1 MDKLSGDMNYELLM
15 KGIDGEV
22 WSLDLPLDAPAM
34 NYQTNNLAELKDRN
48 ASYSQRISLPRTTH
62 NEQAFQFSFVIGSG
76 SYVPYMRFPCQLFYE
91 GALISPVGAVLN
103 IVDVSDESIGIQIIG
118 ATADLFDTLNN
129 TDAKDP
135 GDGMFLLKWYT
146 DTMGQI
152 ERRLVGPEGVKVL
165 YFWLYATLQKNPNIP
180 PISME
185 AIQQV
190 RELDKFYPHLNWY
203 DLVTWIFAREG
214 YSLETDVDPVDRD
227 EMFLPCTYPVLAD
240 NPNAPKASGT
250 GWIQD
255 PPIGTTVGVV
265 WQGFP
270 GVTLSDPVAGR
281 LLMGTVAGT
290 FNWMTL
296 WDTTITFSF
305 SWSNIS
311 AIRNGSVAVQVTHYK
326 NDGTSAIVLIRSWSS
341 GSSGSASVNI
351 PMEAGEHILVSGSLA
366 TVNPSANQYDMRFPV
381 SITAPPVPETSP
393 GDKPQPGL
401 TYDLLASTGFKSLG
415 DIVKAFFQLF
425 GLTIDVNPATKVARA
440 YSVQEFYNRRSSS
453 GKNWSDK
460 LIKGKDTKLT
470 FQLSN
475 YAQSNEIKLEDNK
488 DNNVTDSYKFSIP
501 DVNLQPTKLLFQI
514 GFLAGLNQTLYDE
527 DTTDKVH
534 TIANYPIW
542 TVNRGRVEN
551 GEMTETTWEYNAL
564 SKPMVVHVNKSDYMW
579 PQVSVGYTLI
589 RVRLFTAYFKNLNY
603 YVPKYY
609 DKLINN
615 ILKRPKILQTQI
627 LLDSLDIQ
635 SLDLFDPIWLEEP
648 GFWFYVSKINN
659 FQAEKIT
666 KVDLIRM

>member
-1 MDKLSGDMNYELLM
+1 MNYELLI

-34 NYQTNNLAELKDRN
+34 NYQINNLAELKDRN

-62 NEQAFQFSFVIGSG
+62 NEQAFQFSFVVGSG
-76 SYVPYMRFPCQLFYE
+76 SDVPYMKFPCQLFYE
-91 GALISPVGAVLN
+91 GALISPAGAVLN
-103 IVDVSDESIGIQIIG
+103 IVDVSDTSIGIQILG

-135 GDGMFLLKWYT
+135 GTGMFLLKWST
-146 DTMGQI
+146 DTMGQS
-152 ERRLVGPEGVKVL
+152 ERNLSGPEESKVL
-165 YFWLYATLQKNPNIP
+165 YFWLYATLQKNPNVP

-185 AIQQV
+185 AIRQV

-203 DLVTWIFAREG
+203 DLVTWIFDRAG
-214 YSLETDVDPVDRD
+214 YSLETDVDPVDRS

-250 GWIQD
+250 GWIQE
-255 PPIGTTVGVV
+255 PLMGTIIGVI
-265 WQGFP
+265 WQGSP
-270 GVTLSDPVAGR
+270 GVTLSDPIAGR
-281 LLMGTVAGT
+281 LSMGSVAGT
-290 FNWMTL
+290 FSWMTL

-311 AIRNGSVAVQVTHYK
+311 AIQSGSVAVQVTHYK
-326 NDGTSAIVLIRSWSS
+326 NDGTSAIVLTKSWLS
-341 GSSGSASVNI
+341 GSSGSASVDI
-351 PMEAGEHILVSGSLA
+351 PMEAGEHILVSGTVAIVQLA
-366 TVNPSANQYDMRFPV
+366 GNQYDMRFPV
-381 SITAPPVPETSP
+381 SITAPVPETSP
-393 GDKPQPGL
+393 GDKPRPGL

-425 GLTIDVNPATKVARA
+425 GLTIDVNSATKVARA
-440 YSVQEFYNRRSSS
+440 YSAREFYNRRSSS

-470 FQLSN
+470 FQLSS

-514 GFLAGLNQTLYDE
+514 GFLAGLNQTLYDK
-527 DTTDKVH
+527 DSTNKTH
-534 TIANYPIW
+534 TLANYPIW
-542 TVNRGRVEN
+542 TINRGRKEN
-551 GEMTETTWEYNAL
+551 GEKTETTWEYNAL
-564 SKPMVVHVNKSDYMW
+564 SKPMVVHINKSDYMG
-579 PQVSVGYTLI
+579 PQVSVGYTLTQ
-589 RVRLFTAYFKNLNY
+589 VRLYTAYFKNLNY

-615 ILKRPKILQTQI
+615 ILKRPKILQAQI

-635 SLDLFDPIWLEEP
+635 SLDLFNPIWLEEH

-659 FQAEKIT
+659 FQAGKIT

>member
-1 MDKLSGDMNYELLM
+1 MNYELLM

-34 NYQTNNLAELKDRN
+34 NYQINNLAELKDRN
-48 ASYSQRISLPRTTH
+48 ASYSQRVSLPRTTH
-62 NEQAFQFSFVIGSG
+62 NEQAFQFSFVVGSG

-91 GALISPVGAVLN
+91 GALISPAGAVLN
-103 IVDVSDESIGIQIIG
+103 IVDVSDTSIGVQILG

-135 GDGMFLLKWYT
+135 GTGMFLLKWYT
-146 DTMGQI
+146 DTMGQT
-152 ERRLVGPEGVKVL
+152 ERYLSGSEKSKVR
-165 YFWLYATLQKNPNIP
+165 YFWLYATLQKNPNVP
-180 PISME
+180 SISME
-185 AIQQV
+185 AIRQV

-203 DLVTWIFAREG
+203 DLVTWIFDRAG
-214 YSLETDVDPVDRD
+214 YSLETDVDSVDRSG
-227 EMFLPCTYPVLAD
+227 MFLPCTYPVLAD

-255 PPIGTTVGVV
+255 PPIGTTVGVI
-265 WQGFP
+265 WQGYP

-281 LLMGTVAGT
+281 LMRGSESGT
-290 FNWMTL
+290 FSWMTL

-305 SWSNIS
+305 SWSNIT
-311 AIRNGSVAVQVTHYK
+311 ALQNKNSVVVRVTHYK
-326 NDGTSAIVLIRSWSS
+326 NDGTSAIVLTRSWSS
-341 GSSGSASVNI
+341 GFSGSVSVDI
-351 PMEAGEHILVSGSLA
+351 PMEAGEHILVFGALS
-366 TVNPSANQYDMRFPV
+366 TVNPSTNQYDLRFPI

-415 DIVKAFFQLF
+415 DIVKAFVQLF

-440 YSVQEFYNRRSSS
+440 YSIQEFYNRRSSS

-470 FQLSN
+470 FQLSS

-501 DVNLQPTKLLFQI
+501 DVNLQPSKLLFQI
-514 GFLAGLNQTLYDE
+514 GLLAGLNLTLYDE
-527 DTTDKVH
+527 DSTSKTH
-534 TIANYPIW
+534 TFANYPIW
-542 TVNRGRVEN
+542 TVNRGRMEN
-551 GEMTETTWEYNAL
+551 GQMTKTTWEYNAL
-564 SKPMVVHVNKSDYMW
+564 SKPMVVHINKSDYMW
-579 PQVSVGYTLI
+579 PQVSIGYDFT
-589 RVRLFTAYFKNLNY
+589 RVRLYTARFKNLNY

-609 DKLINN
+609 GKLIHN

-635 SLDLFDPIWLEEP
+635 SLDLFNPIWLEEH

-659 FQAEKIT
+659 FQAGKIT

>member
-1 MDKLSGDMNYELLM
+1 MNYELLM

-34 NYQTNNLAELKDRN
+34 NYQINNLAELKDRN

-62 NEQAFQFSFVIGSG
+62 NEQAFQFSFVVGSG
-76 SYVPYMRFPCQLFYE
+76 SYVPYMKFPCQLFYE
-91 GALISPVGAVLN
+91 GALISPAGAVLN
-103 IVDVSDESIGIQIIG
+103 IVDVSDTSIGVQIIG
-118 ATADLFDTLNN
+118 AIADLFDTLNN

-135 GDGMFLLKWYT
+135 GTGMFLLKWYT
-146 DTMGQI
+146 DTMGQS
-152 ERRLVGPEGVKVL
+152 ERYLSGPEETLVL
-165 YFWLYATLQKNPNIP
+165 YFWLYATLQKNPNMP
-180 PISME
+180 PISTE
-185 AIQQV
+185 AIQEV

-203 DLVTWIFAREG
+203 DLVTWIFDREG
-214 YSLETDVDPVDRD
+214 YSLETDVDPVDRA

-240 NPNAPKASGT
+240 NPNVPKASGT
-250 GWIQD
+250 GWIRD
-255 PPIGTTVGVV
+255 TPPGGLAGVT
-265 WQGFP
+265 WQGSP

-281 LLMGTVAGT
+281 LIIDTIPGE
-290 FNWMTL
+290 FSWMTI

-305 SWSNIS
+305 SWSNTS
-311 AIRNGSVAVQVTHYK
+311 AIQGGMVAVRVTHYK
-326 NDGTSAIVLIRSWSS
+326 NDGTSAIVLSRSWTS
-341 GSSGSASVNI
+341 GSSGSASVDI
-351 PMEAGEHILVSGSLA
+351 PMEAGEHILVSGTLVA
-366 TVNPSANQYDMRFPV
+366 GNFTTDQYDMRFPV
-381 SITAPPVPETSP
+381 SITAPIPPEISP
-393 GDKPQPGL
+393 GDRPYPGL

-415 DIVKAFFQLF
+415 DIVKAFLQLF

-470 FQLSN
+470 FQLSS

-514 GFLAGLNQTLYDE
+514 GFLAGLNQTLYDAGS
-527 DTTDKVH
+527 TQRLH
-534 TIANYPIW
+534 TLANYPIW
-542 TVNRGRVEN
+542 TINRGRMEN
-551 GEMTETTWEYNAL
+551 GEMTETTWEYNVL
-564 SKPMVVHVNKSDYMW
+564 SKPMVVHINKSDYLR
-579 PQVSVGYTLI
+579 PQVSVGYTLTPI
-589 RVRLFTAYFKNLNY
+589 RLYTAYFKNLNY

-609 DKLINN
+609 GKLIDN

-635 SLDLFDPIWLEEP
+635 SLDLFNPIWLEEH

-659 FQAEKIT
+659 FQAGKIT

>member
-1 MDKLSGDMNYELLM
+1 MNYELLM

-34 NYQTNNLAELKDRN
+34 NYQINNLAELKDRN

-62 NEQAFQFSFVIGSG
+62 NEQAFQFSFVVGSG
-76 SYVPYMRFPCQLFYE
+76 SYVPYMKFPCQLFYE
-91 GALISPVGAVLN
+91 GALISPAGAVLN
-103 IVDVSDESIGIQIIG
+103 IVDVSDESIGIQIVG
-118 ATADLFDTLNN
+118 ATVDLFDTLNN

-135 GDGMFLLKWYT
+135 GTGMFLLKWYT
-146 DTMGQI
+146 DTMGRT
-152 ERRLVGPEGVKVL
+152 ERYLAGPEESKVL

-180 PISME
+180 PVSME

-203 DLVTWIFAREG
+203 DLVTWIFDRAG
-214 YSLETDVDPVDRD
+214 YSLETDVDSVDRS

-240 NPNAPKASGT
+240 NPNVPKASGT
-250 GWIQD
+250 GWIKD
-255 PPIGTTVGVV
+255 TPPGGLAGVQ
-265 WQGFP
+265 WQGSP
-270 GVTLSDPVAGR
+270 GVTLSDPIAGR
-281 LLMGTVAGT
+281 LTINT
-290 FNWMTL
+290 IPEEFSWMTI

-305 SWSNIS
+305 SWSNTS
-311 AIRNGSVAVQVTHYK
+311 AISRGTVAVQVTHYK
-326 NDGTSAIVLIRSWSS
+326 NDGTNAIVLTRSWTS
-341 GSSGSASVNI
+341 GSSGSVSVDI
-351 PMEAGEHILVSGSLA
+351 PMEAGEHILVSGTLRA
-366 TVNPSANQYDMRFPV
+366 GNFTTDQYDMRFPV
-381 SITAPPVPETSP
+381 SITAPIPPETSP
-393 GDKPQPGL
+393 GDRPYPGL

-425 GLTIDVNPATKVARA
+425 GLTIDVNPATRVARA

-470 FQLSN
+470 FQLSS

-488 DNNVTDSYKFSIP
+488 DNNVTDSYKFSIQ

-514 GFLAGLNQTLYDE
+514 GFLAGLNQALYDE
-527 DTTDKVH
+527 YTQRLH
-534 TIANYPIW
+534 TLANYPIW
-542 TVNRGRVEN
+542 TINRGRMEN

-564 SKPMVVHVNKSDYMW
+564 SKPMVVHINKDDYME
-579 PQVSVGYTLI
+579 PKVSVGYILTQ
-589 RVRLFTAYFKNLNY
+589 VRLYTARFKSLNY

-609 DKLINN
+609 GKLIDN

-627 LLDSLDIQ
+627 LLDSFDIQ
-635 SLDLFDPIWLEEP
+635 SLDLFNPIWLEEH

-659 FQAEKIT
+659 FQAGKIT

>member
-1 MDKLSGDMNYELLM
+1 MNYELLM

-34 NYQTNNLAELKDRN
+34 NYQINNLAELKDRN

-62 NEQAFQFSFVIGSG
+62 NEQAFQFSFVVGSG
-76 SYVPYMRFPCQLFYE
+76 SGVPYMKFPCQLFYE
-91 GALISPVGAVLN
+91 GALISPAGAVLN
-103 IVDVSDESIGIQIIG
+103 IVDVSDTSIGVQILG
-118 ATADLFDTLNN
+118 ATVDLFDTLNN

-146 DTMGQI
+146 DTMGRS
-152 ERRLVGPEGVKVL
+152 ERYLSGPGEVKVL
-165 YFWLYATLQKNPNIP
+165 YFWLYATLQKNPNFP
-180 PISME
+180 PFVME
-185 AIQQV
+185 AIRQV

-203 DLVTWIFAREG
+203 DLVTWIFDRAG
-214 YSLETDVDPVDRD
+214 YSLETDVDPVDRA

-240 NPNAPKASGT
+240 NPKAPRASGI
-250 GWIQD
+250 GWIRD
-255 PPIGTTVGVV
+255 FTVGTPAGVI
-265 WQGFP
+265 WEGSP

-281 LLMGTVAGT
+281 LNIGPGSGT
-290 FNWMTL
+290 FSWMTL
-296 WDTTITFSF
+296 WDTTITFRF

-311 AIRNGSVAVQVTHYK
+311 AIQKSSVAVKVTHYK
-326 NDGTSAIVLIRSWSS
+326 NDGTSAVVLTRSWST
-341 GSSGSASVNI
+341 GSSGSASVDI
-351 PMEAGEHILVSGSLA
+351 QMEAGEHILVSGTLA
-366 TVNPSANQYDMRFPV
+366 VITNPVSSFDMRFPV

-415 DIVKAFFQLF
+415 DIVKAFVQLF
-425 GLTIDVNPATKVARA
+425 GLTVDVNPVTKVARA
-440 YSVQEFYNRRSSS
+440 YSIQEFYNRRSSS

-470 FQLSN
+470 FQLSS
-475 YAQSNEIKLEDNK
+475 YAQSNEMKLEDNK

-514 GFLAGLNQTLYDE
+514 GFLAGLNQKLYDAG
-527 DTTDKVH
+527 TTNKTH
-534 TIANYPIW
+534 TLANYPIW
-542 TVNRGRVEN
+542 TINRGRMEN
-551 GEMTETTWEYNAL
+551 GEVTETTWEYNVL
-564 SKPMVVHVNKSDYMW
+564 SKPMVVHINKSDYMR
-579 PQVSVGYTLI
+579 PEVRVGYTRTL
-589 RVRLFTAYFKNLNY
+589 VRLYTAYFKNLNY

-615 ILKRPKILQTQI
+615 ILKRPKILQVQI

-635 SLDLFDPIWLEEP
+635 SLDLFNPIWLEEH

-659 FQAEKIT
+659 FQAGKIP

>member
-1 MDKLSGDMNYELLM
+1 MNYELLM

-34 NYQTNNLAELKDRN
+34 NYQINSLAELKDRN

-62 NEQAFQFSFVIGSG
+62 NEQAFQFSFVVGSG
-76 SYVPYMRFPCQLFYE
+76 SNVPYMKFPCQLFYE

-103 IVDVSDESIGIQIIG
+103 IVDVSDTSIGVQIIG
-118 ATADLFDTLNN
+118 AVADLFDTLNN

-135 GDGMFLLKWYT
+135 GTGMFLLKWYT
-146 DTMGQI
+146 DTMGQA
-152 ERRLVGPEGVKVL
+152 ERYLSSPGESKVL
-165 YFWLYATLQKNPNIP
+165 YFWLYATLQKNPIDP
-180 PISME
+180 PIPTE
-185 AIQQV
+185 AIQEV

-203 DLVTWIFAREG
+203 DLVTWIFDRAG
-214 YSLETDVDPVDRD
+214 YSLETDVDSVDRS

-240 NPNAPKASGT
+240 NPNVPKASGT
-250 GWIQD
+250 GWIRD
-255 PPIGTTVGVV
+255 TPPGGLSGVT
-265 WQGFP
+265 WQGSP

-281 LLMGTVAGT
+281 LTIDSIPGG
-290 FNWMTL
+290 FSWMTL

-305 SWSNIS
+305 SWSNTS
-311 AIRNGSVAVQVTHYK
+311 AISRGTVSVRVTHYK
-326 NDGTSAIVLIRSWSS
+326 NDGTNAIVLTRSWTS
-341 GSSGSASVNI
+341 GSSGSASVDI
-351 PMEAGEHILVSGSLA
+351 PMEAGEHIQVDGSFVA
-366 TVNPSANQYDMRFPV
+366 GHSTTGQYDMRFPV
-381 SITAPPVPETSP
+381 SITAPIPPETSP
-393 GDKPQPGL
+393 GDRPYPGL

-415 DIVKAFFQLF
+415 DIVKAFLQLF
-425 GLTIDVNPATKVARA
+425 GLTIDVNPATEVARA

-470 FQLSN
+470 FQLSS

-514 GFLAGLNQTLYDE
+514 GFLAGLNQTLYDAGS
-527 DTTDKVH
+527 TQRLH
-534 TIANYPIW
+534 TLANYPIW
-542 TVNRGRVEN
+542 TINRSGMEN
-551 GEMTETTWEYNAL
+551 GKMTETTWEYNAL
-564 SKPMVVHVNKSDYMW
+564 SKPMVVHINKLDYMR
-579 PQVSVGYTLI
+579 PQVSVGYTLTPI
-589 RVRLFTAYFKNLNY
+589 RLYTACFKSLNY

-609 DKLINN
+609 GKLIDN

-635 SLDLFDPIWLEEP
+635 SLDLFNPIWLEEH

-659 FQAEKIT
+659 FQAGKIT

>member
-1 MDKLSGDMNYELLM
+1 MNYELLM

-34 NYQTNNLAELKDRN
+34 NYQINNLAELKDRN

-62 NEQAFQFSFVIGSG
+62 NDQAFQFSSVVGSG
-76 SYVPYMRFPCQLFYE
+76 SDVPYMRFPCQLFYE
-91 GALISPVGAVLN
+91 GALISPVGAILS
-103 IVDVSDESIGIQIIG
+103 IVDVSDTAIGIQILG

-146 DTMGQI
+146 GTMGLTEQY
-152 ERRLVGPEGVKVL
+152 LSGPEGSKVL
-165 YFWLYATLQKNPNIP
+165 YFWLYATLQKNPNVP
-180 PISME
+180 PVSME
-185 AIQQV
+185 AIRQV

-203 DLVTWIFAREG
+203 DLVTWIFDRAG
-214 YSLETDVDPVDRD
+214 YSLETDVDSVDRG

-240 NPNAPKASGT
+240 KPNAPRATGT
-250 GWIQD
+250 GWIKD
-255 PPIGTTVGVV
+255 PPIGTTVGVI
-265 WQGFP
+265 WQGSP
-270 GVTLSDPVAGR
+270 GLTLRDPVAGR
-281 LLMGTVAGT
+281 LIMGTVSGT
-290 FNWMTL
+290 FSWMTL
-296 WDTTITFSF
+296 WDTTITFNF
-305 SWSNIS
+305 AWTNGS
-311 AIRNGSVAVQVTHYK
+311 AIRNGSVTVEVTHYK
-326 NDGTSAIVLIRSWSS
+326 NDGTNAIVLTRSWSS
-341 GSSGSASVNI
+341 GSSGSASVDI

-366 TVNPSANQYDMRFPV
+366 TVNPSANQYNMRFPV

-440 YSVQEFYNRRSSS
+440 YSVREFYNRRSSS

-470 FQLSN
+470 FQLSS
-475 YAQSNEIKLEDNK
+475 YAQTNEIKLEDNK
-488 DNNVTDSYKFSIP
+488 DNNVTDSYKFRIP
-501 DVNLQPTKLLFQI
+501 DVNLQRTKLLFQI
-514 GFLAGLNQTLYDE
+514 GFLAGLNQDLYDW
-527 DTTDKVH
+527 DTTNKIH
-534 TIANYPIW
+534 TLANYPIW
-542 TVNRGRVEN
+542 TINRGRMEN

-564 SKPMVVHVNKSDYMW
+564 SKPMVVHINKSDYMR
-579 PQVSVGYTLI
+579 PQVRVGYAIT
-589 RVRLFTAYFKNLNY
+589 RVQLYTAYFKKLDY

-609 DKLINN
+609 GKLINN

-635 SLDLFDPIWLEEP
+635 SLDLFNPIWLEEH

-659 FQAEKIT
+659 FQAGKIT

>member
-1 MDKLSGDMNYELLM
+1 MNYELLM

-34 NYQTNNLAELKDRN
+34 NYQINNLAELKDRN

-62 NEQAFQFSFVIGSG
+62 NEQAFQFSFVVGSG
-76 SYVPYMRFPCQLFYE
+76 SCVPYMKFPCQLFYE
-91 GALISPVGAVLN
+91 GALISPAGAVLN
-103 IVDVSDESIGIQIIG
+103 IVDVSDTSIGVQILG
-118 ATADLFDTLNN
+118 ATVDLFDTLNN

-146 DTMGQI
+146 DTMGRA
-152 ERRLVGPEGVKVL
+152 ERYLSGPEKVKVL
-165 YFWLYATLQKNPNIP
+165 YFWLYATLQKNPNFP
-180 PISME
+180 PFAME
-185 AIQQV
+185 AIRQV

-203 DLVTWIFAREG
+203 DLVTWIFDRAG
-214 YSLETDVDPVDRD
+214 YSLETDVDPVDRA

-240 NPNAPKASGT
+240 NPKAPRASGI
-250 GWIQD
+250 GWIRD
-255 PPIGTTVGVV
+255 FTVGTPAGVI
-265 WQGFP
+265 WKGSP

-281 LLMGTVAGT
+281 LTIGPKSGT
-290 FNWMTL
+290 FSWMTL
-296 WDTTITFSF
+296 WDTTITFRF

-311 AIRNGSVAVQVTHYK
+311 AIQNSRVAVEVTHYK
-326 NDGTSAIVLIRSWSS
+326 NDGTSAVVLTRSWST
-341 GSSGSASVNI
+341 GSSGSASVDI
-351 PMEAGEHILVSGSLA
+351 QMEAGEHILVSGTLA
-366 TVNPSANQYDMRFPV
+366 VITNPVSSFDMRFPV

-415 DIVKAFFQLF
+415 DIVKAFVQLF
-425 GLTIDVNPATKVARA
+425 GLTVDVNPVTKVARA
-440 YSVQEFYNRRSSS
+440 YSIQEFYNRRSSS

-470 FQLSN
+470 FQLSS

-514 GFLAGLNQTLYDE
+514 GFLAGLNQKLYDAG
-527 DTTDKVH
+527 TTNKTH
-534 TIANYPIW
+534 TLANYPIW
-542 TVNRGRVEN
+542 TINRGRMEN
-551 GEMTETTWEYNAL
+551 GEVTETTWEYNVL
-564 SKPMVVHVNKSDYMW
+564 SKPMVVHIDKSDYMR
-579 PQVSVGYTLI
+579 PVVSVGYT
-589 RVRLFTAYFKNLNY
+589 RTQVRLYTAYFKNLNY

-615 ILKRPKILQTQI
+615 ILKRPKILQVQI

-635 SLDLFDPIWLEEP
+635 SLDLFNPIWLEEH

-659 FQAEKIT
+659 FQAGKIPE
-666 KVDLIRM
+666 VDLIRM

>member
-1 MDKLSGDMNYELLM
+1 MNYELLM

-34 NYQTNNLAELKDRN
+34 NYQINNLAELKDRN

-62 NEQAFQFSFVIGSG
+62 NEQAFQFSFVVGSG
-76 SYVPYMRFPCQLFYE
+76 SYVPYMKFPCQLFYE
-91 GALISPVGAVLN
+91 GALISPAGAVLN
-103 IVDVSDESIGIQIIG
+103 IVDVSDTSIGVQILG
-118 ATADLFDTLNN
+118 ATTDLFDTLNN

-135 GDGMFLLKWYT
+135 GTGMFLLKWYT
-146 DTMGQI
+146 DTMGQT
-152 ERRLVGPEGVKVL
+152 ERYLSGPEEAKVL
-165 YFWLYATLQKNPNIP
+165 YFWLYATLQKNPNNP
-180 PISME
+180 PVFME
-185 AIQQV
+185 AIGQV

-203 DLVTWIFAREG
+203 DLITWIFDRAG
-214 YSLETDVDPVDRD
+214 YSLETDVDPVDRA

-250 GWIQD
+250 GWVKD
-255 PPIGTTVGVV
+255 TPPGGLAGVK
-265 WQGFP
+265 WQGSP

-281 LLMGTVAGT
+281 LIIDTIPGE
-290 FNWMTL
+290 FSWMTI

-305 SWSNIS
+305 SWSNAS
-311 AIRNGSVAVQVTHYK
+311 AISRGTVSVRVTHYK
-326 NDGTSAIVLIRSWSS
+326 NDGTDAIVLSRSWTS
-341 GSSGSASVNI
+341 GSFGSVSVDI
-351 PMEAGEHILVSGSLA
+351 PMEAGEHILVSGTLLA
-366 TVNPSANQYDMRFPV
+366 GNFTTDQYDMRFPV
-381 SITAPPVPETSP
+381 SITAPIPPETSP
-393 GDKPQPGL
+393 GDRPYPGL

-415 DIVKAFFQLF
+415 DMVKAFLQLF

-440 YSVQEFYNRRSSS
+440 YSVQELYNRRSSS

-470 FQLSN
+470 FQLSS

-488 DNNVTDSYKFSIP
+488 DNYVTDSYKFSIQ

-514 GFLAGLNQTLYDE
+514 GFLAGLNQALYDE
-527 DTTDKVH
+527 YTQRLH
-534 TIANYPIW
+534 TLANYPIW
-542 TVNRGRVEN
+542 TINRGRMEN

-564 SKPMVVHVNKSDYMW
+564 NKPMVVHINKSDYME
-579 PQVSVGYTLI
+579 PKVSVGYALTQ
-589 RVRLFTAYFKNLNY
+589 VRLYTARFKSLNY

-609 DKLINN
+609 GKLIDN

-635 SLDLFDPIWLEEP
+635 SLDLFNPIWLEEH

-659 FQAEKIT
+659 FQAGKIT

>member
-1 MDKLSGDMNYELLM
+1 MNYELLM
-15 KGIDGEV
+15 KGIDGKV

-34 NYQTNNLAELKDRN
+34 NYQINNLAELKDRN

-62 NEQAFQFSFVIGSG
+62 NEQAFQFSSVVGSG
-76 SYVPYMRFPCQLFYE
+76 SSVPYMKFPCQLFCE
-91 GALISPVGAVLN
+91 GALISPAGAVLN
-103 IVDVSDESIGIQIIG
+103 IVDVSDTSIGVQILG
-118 ATADLFDTLNN
+118 ATVDLFDTLNN

-146 DTMGQI
+146 DTMGQT
-152 ERRLVGPEGVKVL
+152 ERYLSGPEKAKVL
-165 YFWLYATLQKNPNIP
+165 YFWLYATLQKNPNFP
-180 PISME
+180 PFAME
-185 AIQQV
+185 AIRQV
-190 RELDKFYPHLNWY
+190 SELDKFYPHLNWY
-203 DLVTWIFAREG
+203 DLVTWIFDRAG
-214 YSLETDVDPVDRD
+214 YSLETDVAPVDRA

-240 NPNAPKASGT
+240 NPKAPKASGM
-250 GWIQD
+250 GWIQN
-255 PPIGTTVGVV
+255 PSIGTTGVT
-265 WQGFP
+265 WKGSP

-281 LLMGTVAGT
+281 LTIDPVPGT

-296 WDTTITFSF
+296 WDTTITFRL

-311 AIRNGSVAVQVTHYK
+311 ALQKSNVAVKVTHYK
-326 NDGTSAIVLIRSWSS
+326 NDGTSAVVLTRSWSS
-341 GSSGSASVNI
+341 GSSGSASVDI
-351 PMEAGEHILVSGSLA
+351 QMEAGEHILVSGTLVIITTPVSSFDL
-366 TVNPSANQYDMRFPV
+366 RFPV

-415 DIVKAFFQLF
+415 DIVKAFVQLF
-425 GLTIDVNPATKVARA
+425 GLTVDVNPVTKVARA
-440 YSVQEFYNRRSSS
+440 YSIQEFYNRQSSS

-470 FQLSN
+470 FQLSS

-488 DNNVTDSYKFSIP
+488 DNNVTDSYKFSVP

-514 GFLAGLNQTLYDE
+514 GFLAGLNQRLYDA
-527 DTTDKVH
+527 DITNKTH
-534 TIANYPIW
+534 TLANYPIW

-551 GEMTETTWEYNAL
+551 GEVIEPTWEYNVL
-564 SKPMVVHVNKSDYMW
+564 SKPMVVHIDKSDYMR
-579 PQVSVGYTLI
+579 PKVKVGRTLTQ
-589 RVRLFTAYFKNLNY
+589 VRLYTAYFRKLNY

-609 DKLINN
+609 GKLINN
-615 ILKRPKILQTQI
+615 ILKRPKILQVQI
-627 LLDSLDIQ
+627 LLDLLDIQ
-635 SLDLFDPIWLEEP
+635 SLDLFNPIWLEEH

-659 FQAEKIT
+659 FQAGKIP

>member
-1 MDKLSGDMNYELLM
+1 MR
-15 KGIDGEV
+15 GIDGEV

-34 NYQTNNLAELKDRN
+34 NYQINNLAELKDRN

-62 NEQAFQFSFVIGSG
+62 NEQAFQFSFVVGSG
-76 SYVPYMRFPCQLFYE
+76 SYVPYMKFSCQLFYE
-91 GALISPVGAVLN
+91 GALISPAGAVLN
-103 IVDVSDESIGIQIIG
+103 IVDVSDTSIGVQILG

-135 GDGMFLLKWYT
+135 GTGMFLLKWYL
-146 DTMGQI
+146 DTMGQA
-152 ERRLVGPEGVKVL
+152 ERYLSGPEESKVL
-165 YFWLYATLQKNPNIP
+165 YFWLYATLQKNPNVP

-185 AIQQV
+185 AIGQV
-190 RELDKFYPHLNWY
+190 WELDKFYPHLNWY
-203 DLVTWIFAREG
+203 DLVTWIFDQAG
-214 YSLETDVDPVDRD
+214 YSLETDVDSVDRS

-240 NPNAPKASGT
+240 NSNAPKASGT

-255 PPIGTTVGVV
+255 PPIGTIVGVI
-265 WQGFP
+265 WQGYP

-311 AIRNGSVAVQVTHYK
+311 AIRNGSVTVQVTHYK
-326 NDGTSAIVLIRSWSS
+326 NDGTSAIVLTRSWSS
-341 GSSGSASVNI
+341 GSSGSASVDI
-351 PMEAGEHILVSGSLA
+351 PMEAGEHILVSGFLV
-366 TVNPSANQYDMRFPV
+366 TVNPSVNQYDMRFPV
-381 SITAPPVPETSP
+381 SITAPVPETSP

-440 YSVQEFYNRRSSS
+440 YSVREFYNRRSSS

-501 DVNLQPTKLLFQI
+501 DGNLQPTKLLFQI
-514 GFLAGLNQTLYDE
+514 GFLAGLNQTLYDR
-527 DTTDKVH
+527 DTTNKIH
-534 TIANYPIW
+534 TLANYPIW
-542 TVNRGRVEN
+542 TINRGRMEN
-551 GEMTETTWEYNAL
+551 GEMSETTWEYNAL
-564 SKPMVVHVNKSDYMW
+564 SKPMVVHINKSDYMW
-579 PQVSVGYTLI
+579 PQVGVGYTLT
-589 RVRLFTAYFKNLNY
+589 RVQLYTAYFKNLNY

-615 ILKRPKILQTQI
+615 ILKRPKVLQTQI

-635 SLDLFDPIWLEEP
+635 SLDLFNPIWLEEH

-659 FQAEKIT
+659 FQAGKIT

>member
-1 MDKLSGDMNYELLM
+1 MSYELLM
-15 KGIDGEV
+15 KDSDGEV

-34 NYQTNNLAELKDRN
+34 NYQINNLAELKDRN

-62 NEQAFQFSFVIGSG
+62 NEQAFQFSSVIGSG
-76 SYVPYMRFPCQLFYE
+76 SYVPYRRFPCQLFYE
-91 GALISPVGAVLN
+91 GALISPAGAVLN
-103 IVDVSDESIGIQIIG
+103 IVDASDESIGIQIIG

-135 GDGMFLLKWYT
+135 GDGMFLLKWYV
-146 DTMGQI
+146 DTMGQT
-152 ERRLVGPEGVKVL
+152 ERYLLGAEETPIP
-165 YFWLYATLQKNPNIP
+165 YFWLYATLQKNPNNP
-180 PISME
+180 PIPME
-185 AIQQV
+185 AIGQV

-203 DLVTWIFAREG
+203 DLVTWIFDREG

-240 NPNAPKASGT
+240 DPMVPEASGT
-250 GWIQD
+250 GWVKD
-255 PPIGTTVGVV
+255 TPPGGLAGVT
-265 WQGFP
+265 WQGSP
-270 GVTLSDPVAGR
+270 GVTLNDPVAGR
-281 LLMGTVAGT
+281 LIIDTIPGG
-290 FNWMTL
+290 FSWMTL

-305 SWSNIS
+305 SWSNAS
-311 AIRNGSVAVQVTHYK
+311 AISRGTVSVRVTHYK
-326 NDGTSAIVLIRSWSS
+326 NDGTDAIVLSRSWTS
-341 GSSGSASVNI
+341 GSSGSVSVDI
-351 PMEAGEHILVSGSLA
+351 PMEAGEHILVYGSLLA
-366 TVNPSANQYDMRFPV
+366 GNFTTDQYDMRFPV
-381 SITAPPVPETSP
+381 SITAPIPRETSP
-393 GDKPQPGL
+393 GDRPYPGL

-425 GLTIDVNPATKVARA
+425 GLAVDVNPATGVARA
-440 YSVQEFYNRRSSS
+440 YSVQELYNRRSSS

-470 FQLSN
+470 FQLSS

-488 DNNVTDSYKFSIP
+488 DNSVTDSYKFSIQ

-514 GFLAGLNQTLYDE
+514 GFLAGLNQALYDE
-527 DTTDKVH
+527 YTQRLH
-534 TIANYPIW
+534 TLANYPIW
-542 TVNRGRVEN
+542 TINRGRMEN

-564 SKPMVVHVNKSDYMW
+564 NKPMVVHINKSDYME
-579 PQVSVGYTLI
+579 PKVSVGYALTQ
-589 RVRLFTAYFKNLNY
+589 VRLYTARFKSLNY

-609 DKLINN
+609 GKLIDN

-635 SLDLFDPIWLEEP
+635 SLDLFNPIWLEEH
-648 GFWFYVSKINN
+648 GFWFYISKINN
-659 FQAEKIT
+659 FQAGKIT

>member
-1 MDKLSGDMNYELLM
+1 MNYELLM

-34 NYQTNNLAELKDRN
+34 NYQINNLAELKDRN

-76 SYVPYMRFPCQLFYE
+76 SYVPYRKFPCQLFYG
-91 GALISPVGAVLN
+91 GALISPVGSVLN
-103 IVDVSDESIGIQIIG
+103 IVDVSDTAIGIQILG

-135 GDGMFLLKWYT
+135 GTGMFLLKWYT
-146 DTMGQI
+146 DTMGQA
-152 ERRLVGPEGVKVL
+152 ERYLSGPEGTKVL

-180 PISME
+180 PGLSGE
-185 AIQQV
+185 AIRQV

-203 DLVTWIFAREG
+203 DLVTWIFDRAG
-214 YSLETDVDPVDRD
+214 YSLETDVDPVDRS

-255 PPIGTTVGVV
+255 PPIGTIVGVI
-265 WQGFP
+265 WQGYP

-281 LLMGTVAGT
+281 LLMGTVSGT
-290 FNWMTL
+290 FSWITL

-326 NDGTSAIVLIRSWSS
+326 NDGTSAVVLTRSWSS
-341 GSSGSASVNI
+341 GSSGSASVDI
-351 PMEAGEHILVSGSLA
+351 PMEAGEHIEVSGSLA
-366 TVNPSANQYDMRFPV
+366 TVNNSVNQYDMRFPV

-470 FQLSN
+470 FQLSS

-488 DNNVTDSYKFSIP
+488 DNNVTDSYKFSVP

-514 GFLAGLNQTLYDE
+514 GFLAGLNQTLYDW
-527 DTTDKVH
+527 DTTNKFH
-534 TIANYPIW
+534 KLANYPIW
-542 TVNRGRVEN
+542 TINRGRTEN

-564 SKPMVVHVNKSDYMW
+564 SKPMVVHMNKSDYMC
-579 PQVSVGYTLI
+579 PPVSVGYTLT
-589 RVRLFTAYFKNLNY
+589 RVRLYTAYFKNLNY

-609 DKLINN
+609 GKLIDN

-635 SLDLFDPIWLEEP
+635 SLDLFNPIWLEEH

-659 FQAEKIT
+659 FQAGKIT

>member
-1 MDKLSGDMNYELLM
+1 MNYELLM

-34 NYQTNNLAELKDRN
+34 NYQINNLTELKDRN

-62 NEQAFQFSFVIGSG
+62 NEQAFQFSFVVGSG
-76 SYVPYMRFPCQLFYE
+76 SYVPYMKFPCQLFYE
-91 GALISPVGAVLN
+91 GALISPAGAVLN
-103 IVDVSDESIGIQIIG
+103 IVDVSDTSIGIQILG
-118 ATADLFDTLNN
+118 APADLFDTLNN

-135 GDGMFLLKWYT
+135 GTGMFLLKWYT
-146 DTMGQI
+146 DTMGRT
-152 ERRLVGPEGVKVL
+152 ERFLSGLEESKVL

-180 PISME
+180 PVSME
-185 AIQQV
+185 AIRQV

-203 DLVTWIFAREG
+203 DLVTWIFDREG
-214 YSLETDVDPVDRD
+214 YSLETDVDPVDRA

-240 NPNAPKASGT
+240 NPNVPKASGT
-250 GWIQD
+250 GWIKD
-255 PPIGTTVGVV
+255 TPPGGLAGVI
-265 WQGFP
+265 WQGSP
-270 GVTLSDPVAGR
+270 GITLSDPVAGR
-281 LLMGTVAGT
+281 LIINTIPGE
-290 FNWMTL
+290 FSWMTL

-305 SWSNIS
+305 SWSNTS
-311 AIRNGSVAVQVTHYK
+311 AIQKGSVSVRVTHYK
-326 NDGTSAIVLIRSWSS
+326 NDGTSAIVLTRSWSS
-341 GSSGSASVNI
+341 GSSGSASVDI
-351 PMEAGEHILVSGSLA
+351 LMEAGEHILVGGTLLA
-366 TVNPSANQYDMRFPV
+366 GNSTTDQYDMRFPV
-381 SITAPPVPETSP
+381 SITAPIPPEISP
-393 GDKPQPGL
+393 GDQPYPGL

-440 YSVQEFYNRRSSS
+440 YSIQEFYNRRSSS

-527 DTTDKVH
+527 YTQRLH
-534 TIANYPIW
+534 TLANYPIW
-542 TVNRGRVEN
+542 TINRGRMEN

-564 SKPMVVHVNKSDYMW
+564 SKPMVVHINKSDYME
-579 PQVSVGYTLI
+579 PQVSVGYTLT
-589 RVRLFTAYFKNLNY
+589 RVRLYTAYFKNLNY

-609 DKLINN
+609 GKLINN

-635 SLDLFDPIWLEEP
+635 SLDLFNPIWLEEH

-659 FQAEKIT
+659 FQAGKIT

>member
-1 MDKLSGDMNYELLM
+1 MNYELLM
-15 KGIDGEV
+15 KGIDGKV

-34 NYQTNNLAELKDRN
+34 NYQINNLAELKDRN

-62 NEQAFQFSFVIGSG
+62 NEQAFQFSFVVGSG
-76 SYVPYMRFPCQLFYE
+76 SGVPYMKFPCQLFYE
-91 GALISPVGAVLN
+91 GALISPAGAVLN
-103 IVDVSDESIGIQIIG
+103 IVDVSDTSIGVQILG
-118 ATADLFDTLNN
+118 ATVDLFDTLNN

-146 DTMGQI
+146 DTMGQT
-152 ERRLVGPEGVKVL
+152 ERYLSGPEGVKVL
-165 YFWLYATLQKNPNIP
+165 YFWLYATLQKNPNFP
-180 PISME
+180 PFAME
-185 AIQQV
+185 AIRQV
-190 RELDKFYPHLNWY
+190 SELDKFYPHLNWY
-203 DLVTWIFAREG
+203 DLVTWIFDRAG
-214 YSLETDVDPVDRD
+214 YSLETDVDPVDRA

-240 NPNAPKASGT
+240 NPKAPKASGI
-250 GWIQD
+250 GWIRN
-255 PPIGTTVGVV
+255 PSVGTTGVT
-265 WQGFP
+265 WKGSP

-281 LLMGTVAGT
+281 LTIDPGSGT
-290 FNWMTL
+290 FDWMTL
-296 WDTTITFSF
+296 WDTTITFRF

-311 AIRNGSVAVQVTHYK
+311 AIQKVSVAVKVTHYK
-326 NDGTSAIVLIRSWSS
+326 NDGTSAVVLTRTWSS
-341 GSSGSASVNI
+341 GSSGSASVDI
-351 PMEAGEHILVSGSLA
+351 QMEEGEHILVSGTLA
-366 TVNPSANQYDMRFPV
+366 MVVNAVNSFDMRFPV

-415 DIVKAFFQLF
+415 DIVKAFVQLF
-425 GLTIDVNPATKVARA
+425 GLTVDVNPVTKVARA
-440 YSVQEFYNRRSSS
+440 YSMQEFYNRRSSS

-470 FQLSN
+470 FQLSS
-475 YAQSNEIKLEDNK
+475 YAQSNEMKLEDNK

-514 GFLAGLNQTLYDE
+514 GFLAGLNQRLYDASI
-527 DTTDKVH
+527 TNATH
-534 TIANYPIW
+534 TLANYPIW
-542 TVNRGRVEN
+542 TVNRGRMEN
-551 GEMTETTWEYNAL
+551 GEMTETTWEYNVL
-564 SKPMVVHVNKSDYMW
+564 SKPMVVHIDKSDFMR
-579 PQVSVGYTLI
+579 PKVKVGRTLTQI
-589 RVRLFTAYFKNLNY
+589 RLYTAYFKNLKY

-615 ILKRPKILQTQI
+615 ILKSPKILQVQI

-635 SLDLFDPIWLEEP
+635 SLDLFNPIWLEEH

-659 FQAEKIT
+659 FQAGKIP

>member
-1 MDKLSGDMNYELLM
+1 MNYELLM

-34 NYQTNNLAELKDRN
+34 NYQINNLAELKDRN

-62 NEQAFQFSFVIGSG
+62 NEQAFQFSSVIGSG
-76 SYVPYMRFPCQLFYE
+76 SYVPYRRFPCQLFYE
-91 GALISPVGAVLN
+91 GALISPAGAVLN
-103 IVDVSDESIGIQIIG
+103 IVDVSDTSIGIQILG

-146 DTMGQI
+146 DTMGQT
-152 ERRLVGPEGVKVL
+152 ERYLSGPEESKVL

-180 PISME
+180 PVSME
-185 AIQQV
+185 AISQV

-203 DLVTWIFAREG
+203 DLVTWIFDRAG
-214 YSLETDVDPVDRD
+214 YSLETDVDPVDRA

-240 NPNAPKASGT
+240 NPRTPKASGT
-250 GWIQD
+250 GWIKD
-255 PPIGTTVGVV
+255 TPPGGLDGVT
-265 WQGFP
+265 WQGSP

-281 LLMGTVAGT
+281 LTIDTIPGE
-290 FNWMTL
+290 FSWMTI

-305 SWSNIS
+305 SWSNTS
-311 AIRNGSVAVQVTHYK
+311 AISRGTVTVRVTHYK
-326 NDGTSAIVLIRSWSS
+326 NDGTSAIVLTRSWTS
-341 GSSGSASVNI
+341 GSSGSASVDI
-351 PMEAGEHILVSGSLA
+351 PMEAGEHILVDGSLFA
-366 TVNPSANQYDMRFPV
+366 GNFSTDQYDMRFPV
-381 SITAPPVPETSP
+381 SITAPIPPETSP
-393 GDKPQPGL
+393 GDKPYPGL

-415 DIVKAFFQLF
+415 DIVKVFFQLF
-425 GLTIDVNPATKVARA
+425 GLTIDVNPATKVTRA

-470 FQLSN
+470 FQLSS

-488 DNNVTDSYKFSIP
+488 DNNVTDSYKFSIQ

-514 GFLAGLNQTLYDE
+514 GFLAGLNQALYDE
-527 DTTDKVH
+527 YTQRLH
-534 TIANYPIW
+534 TLANYPIW
-542 TVNRGRVEN
+542 TINRGRMEN

-564 SKPMVVHVNKSDYMW
+564 SKPMVVHINKSDYME
-579 PQVSVGYTLI
+579 PKVSVGYTLTQ
-589 RVRLFTAYFKNLNY
+589 VRLYTAYFKNLNY

-635 SLDLFDPIWLEEP
+635 SLDLFNPIWLEEH

-659 FQAEKIT
+659 FQAGKIT

>member
-1 MDKLSGDMNYELLM
+1 MNYELLM

-34 NYQTNNLAELKDRN
+34 NYQINNLAELKDRN

-76 SYVPYMRFPCQLFYE
+76 SYVPYMKFPCQLFYE

-103 IVDVSDESIGIQIIG
+103 IVDVSDTSIGVQILG
-118 ATADLFDTLNN
+118 ATVDLFDTLNN

-135 GDGMFLLKWYT
+135 GTGMFLLKWYT
-146 DTMGQI
+146 DTMGQA
-152 ERRLVGPEGVKVL
+152 ERYLSGPEESKVL
-165 YFWLYATLQKNPNIP
+165 YFWLYATLQKNPNVP
-180 PISME
+180 PISTE
-185 AIQQV
+185 AIQEV
-190 RELDKFYPHLNWY
+190 RELDKFYPHLNWH
-203 DLVTWIFAREG
+203 DLVTWIFDREG
-214 YSLETDVDPVDRD
+214 YSLETDVDPVDRA

-240 NPNAPKASGT
+240 NPNVPEASGT

-255 PPIGTTVGVV
+255 TPPGGLADVT
-265 WQGFP
+265 WQGSP

-281 LLMGTVAGT
+281 LTIDTISGE
-290 FNWMTL
+290 FSWMTL

-305 SWSNIS
+305 SWSNTS
-311 AIRNGSVAVQVTHYK
+311 AIQRGTVSVRVTHYK
-326 NDGTSAIVLIRSWSS
+326 NDGTSAIVLTRSWTS
-341 GSSGSASVNI
+341 GSSGSASVDI
-351 PMEAGEHILVSGSLA
+351 PMEAGEHILVSGFLLA
-366 TVNPSANQYDMRFPV
+366 GNFSTDQYDMRFPV
-381 SITAPPVPETSP
+381 SITAPIPSETSP
-393 GDKPQPGL
+393 GDRPYPGL

-415 DIVKAFFQLF
+415 DIVKAFLQLF
-425 GLTIDVNPATKVARA
+425 GLTIDVNSVTKVAKA

-470 FQLSN
+470 FQLSS

-514 GFLAGLNQTLYDE
+514 GFLAGLNQTLYDAGS
-527 DTTDKVH
+527 TQRLH
-534 TIANYPIW
+534 TLANYPIW
-542 TVNRGRVEN
+542 TINRGRMEN

-564 SKPMVVHVNKSDYMW
+564 SKPMVVHINKSDYLR
-579 PQVSVGYTLI
+579 PQVSVGYTLTPI
-589 RVRLFTAYFKNLNY
+589 RLYTAYFKNLNY

-635 SLDLFDPIWLEEP
+635 SLDLFNPIWLEEH

-659 FQAEKIT
+659 FQAGKIT

>member
-1 MDKLSGDMNYELLM
+1 MNYELLM

-34 NYQTNNLAELKDRN
+34 NYQINNLAELKDRN

-62 NEQAFQFSFVIGSG
+62 NEQAFQFSFVVGSG
-76 SYVPYMRFPCQLFYE
+76 SYVPYMKFPCQLFYE
-91 GALISPVGAVLN
+91 GALISPAGAVLN
-103 IVDVSDESIGIQIIG
+103 IVDVSDTSIGIQILG

-135 GDGMFLLKWYT
+135 GTGMFLLKWYT
-146 DTMGQI
+146 DTMGQT
-152 ERRLVGPEGVKVL
+152 ERYLSGPEKVKVL

-180 PISME
+180 PVSME
-185 AIQQV
+185 AIRQV
-190 RELDKFYPHLNWY
+190 GELDKFYPHLNWY
-203 DLVTWIFAREG
+203 DLVTWIFDRAG
-214 YSLETDVDPVDRD
+214 YSLETDVDSVDRS

-240 NPNAPKASGT
+240 NPNVPKASGT

-255 PPIGTTVGVV
+255 PPIGTIAGVI
-265 WQGFP
+265 WRGYP

-281 LLMGTVAGT
+281 LMMGTGSGT

-311 AIRNGSVAVQVTHYK
+311 AIRNGSVIVQVTHYK
-326 NDGTSAIVLIRSWSS
+326 NDGTSAVVLSRSWSS
-341 GSSGSASVNI
+341 GSSGSASVDI
-351 PMEAGEHILVSGSLA
+351 PMEAGEHIGVSGSLT
-366 TVNPSANQYDMRFPV
+366 TVNHSANQYDMRFPV

-415 DIVKAFFQLF
+415 DIVKAFVQLF
-425 GLTIDVNPATKVARA
+425 GLTIDVNSGTKVARA
-440 YSVQEFYNRRSSS
+440 YSIREFYDRRSSS

-470 FQLSN
+470 FQLSS

-527 DTTDKVH
+527 DSTDKTH
-534 TIANYPIW
+534 TLANYPIW
-542 TVNRGRVEN
+542 TIDRGRMEN

-564 SKPMVVHVNKSDYMW
+564 SKPMVVHINKSDYMW
-579 PQVSVGYTLI
+579 PQVSVGYTLT
-589 RVRLFTAYFKNLNY
+589 RVRLYPAYFKNLNY

-635 SLDLFDPIWLEEP
+635 SLDLFNPIWLEEH

-659 FQAEKIT
+659 FQAGKIT

>member
-1 MDKLSGDMNYELLM
+1 MNYELLM

-34 NYQTNNLAELKDRN
+34 NYQINNLAELKDRN

-62 NEQAFQFSFVIGSG
+62 NEQAFQFSFVVGSG
-76 SYVPYMRFPCQLFYE
+76 SSVPYMKFPCQLFYE
-91 GALISPVGAVLN
+91 GALISPAGAVLN
-103 IVDVSDESIGIQIIG
+103 IVDVSDTSIGVQILG
-118 ATADLFDTLNN
+118 ATVDLFDTLNN

-146 DTMGQI
+146 DTMGPSEQH
-152 ERRLVGPEGVKVL
+152 LTGPGGVKVL
-165 YFWLYATLQKNPNIP
+165 YFWLYATLQKNPNFP
-180 PISME
+180 PFAME
-185 AIQQV
+185 AIRQV

-203 DLVTWIFAREG
+203 DLVTWIFDRAG
-214 YSLETDVDPVDRD
+214 YSLETDVDLVDRA

-240 NPNAPKASGT
+240 NPKAPKASGI
-250 GWIQD
+250 GWIRD
-255 PPIGTTVGVV
+255 PKVGTTGVT
-265 WQGFP
+265 WKGSP

-281 LLMGTVAGT
+281 LTIDPVPGT

-296 WDTTITFSF
+296 WDTTITFKF

-311 AIRNGSVAVQVTHYK
+311 AIQKSSVAVKVTHYK
-326 NDGTSAIVLIRSWSS
+326 NDGTSAVVLTRSWSS
-341 GSSGSASVNI
+341 GSSGSASVDI
-351 PMEAGEHILVSGSLA
+351 QMEAGESILVSGTLA
-366 TVNPSANQYDMRFPV
+366 IVTNPSNSFDLRFPV

-415 DIVKAFFQLF
+415 DIVKAFVQLF
-425 GLTIDVNPATKVARA
+425 GLTVDVNPATKVARA
-440 YSVQEFYNRRSSS
+440 YSIQEFYNRRSSS

-470 FQLSN
+470 FQLSS
-475 YAQSNEIKLEDNK
+475 YAQSNEMKLEDNK

-514 GFLAGLNQTLYDE
+514 GFLAGLNQRLYDA
-527 DTTDKVH
+527 DITNATH

-542 TVNRGRVEN
+542 TVNRGRMEN
-551 GEMTETTWEYNAL
+551 GEMTETTWEYNVL
-564 SKPMVVHVNKSDYMW
+564 SKPMVVHIDKSDFMR
-579 PQVSVGYTLI
+579 PKVKVGRTLTQ
-589 RVRLFTAYFKNLNY
+589 VRLYPAYFKKLNY

-609 DKLINN
+609 GKLIDNV
-615 ILKRPKILQTQI
+615 LKRPKILQVQI

-635 SLDLFDPIWLEEP
+635 SLDLFNPIWLEEH

-659 FQAEKIT
+659 FQAGKIS

>member
-1 MDKLSGDMNYELLM
+1 MNYELLM
-15 KGIDGEV
+15 KGIDGKV

-34 NYQTNNLAELKDRN
+34 NYQINNLAELKDRN

-62 NEQAFQFSFVIGSG
+62 NEQAFQFSFVVGSG
-76 SYVPYMRFPCQLFYE
+76 SSVPYMKFPCQLFYE
-91 GALISPVGAVLN
+91 GALISPAGAVLN
-103 IVDVSDESIGIQIIG
+103 IVDVSDTSIGVQILG
-118 ATADLFDTLNN
+118 ATVDLFDTLNN

-146 DTMGQI
+146 DTMGQT
-152 ERRLVGPEGVKVL
+152 ERYLSGPEKSKVL
-165 YFWLYATLQKNPNIP
+165 YFWLYATLQKNPNFP
-180 PISME
+180 PSAME
-185 AIQQV
+185 AIRQV
-190 RELDKFYPHLNWY
+190 SELDKFYPHLNWY
-203 DLVTWIFAREG
+203 DLVTWIFDRAG
-214 YSLETDVDPVDRD
+214 YSLETDVDSVDRA

-240 NPNAPKASGT
+240 NPKAPKASGT
-250 GWIQD
+250 GWIRN
-255 PPIGTTVGVV
+255 PSVGTTGVT
-265 WQGFP
+265 WKGSP

-281 LLMGTVAGT
+281 LTIDPVPGT

-296 WDTTITFSF
+296 WDTTITFRL

-311 AIRNGSVAVQVTHYK
+311 AIQKSSVAVKVTHYK
-326 NDGTSAIVLIRSWSS
+326 NDGTSAVVLTRSWSS
-341 GSSGSASVNI
+341 GSSGSASVDI
-351 PMEAGEHILVSGSLA
+351 QMEAGEHILVSGTLA
-366 TVNPSANQYDMRFPV
+366 IAVNPVNSFDMRFPV

-415 DIVKAFFQLF
+415 DIVKAFVQLF
-425 GLTIDVNPATKVARA
+425 GLTVDVNPVTKVARA
-440 YSVQEFYNRRSSS
+440 YSMQEFYNRRSSS

-470 FQLSN
+470 FQLSS
-475 YAQSNEIKLEDNK
+475 YAQSNEMKLEDNK

-514 GFLAGLNQTLYDE
+514 GFLAGLNQRLHDADITNKTHTL
-527 DTTDKVH
+527 
-534 TIANYPIW
+534 ANYPIW
-542 TVNRGRVEN
+542 TVNRGRMEN
-551 GEMTETTWEYNAL
+551 GEMTETTWEYNVL
-564 SKPMVVHVNKSDYMW
+564 SKPMVVHIDKSDFMR
-579 PQVSVGYTLI
+579 PKVKVGRTLTQI
-589 RVRLFTAYFKNLNY
+589 RLYTAYFKKLNY

-615 ILKRPKILQTQI
+615 ILKRPKTLQVQI

-635 SLDLFDPIWLEEP
+635 SLDLFNPIWLEEH

-659 FQAEKIT
+659 FQAGKIS

>member
-1 MDKLSGDMNYELLM
+1 MNYELLM

-34 NYQTNNLAELKDRN
+34 NYQINNLAELKDRN

-62 NEQAFQFSFVIGSG
+62 NEQAFQFSFVVGSG
-76 SYVPYMRFPCQLFYE
+76 SYVPYMKFPCQLFYG
-91 GALISPVGAVLN
+91 GALISPAGAVLN
-103 IVDVSDESIGIQIIG
+103 IVDVSDTSIGVQILG
-118 ATADLFDTLNN
+118 AIADLFDTLNN

-135 GDGMFLLKWYT
+135 GTGMFLLKWYT
-146 DTMGQI
+146 DTMGQS
-152 ERRLVGPEGVKVL
+152 ERYLSGSGESKVL
-165 YFWLYATLQKNPNIP
+165 YFWLYATLQKNPNVP
-180 PISME
+180 PISTE
-185 AIQQV
+185 AIQEV

-203 DLVTWIFAREG
+203 DLVTWIFNREG
-214 YSLETDVDPVDRD
+214 YSLETDMDPVDRA

-240 NPNAPKASGT
+240 NPNVPEASGT
-250 GWIQD
+250 GWVRD
-255 PPIGTTVGVV
+255 TPPGGLAGVT
-265 WQGFP
+265 WQGSP

-281 LLMGTVAGT
+281 LTIDPISGSGE
-290 FNWMTL
+290 FSWMTL

-305 SWSNIS
+305 SWSNTS
-311 AIRNGSVAVQVTHYK
+311 AIQRGTVAVQVTHYK
-326 NDGTSAIVLIRSWSS
+326 NDGTSAIVLTRSWSS
-341 GSSGSASVNI
+341 GSSGSASVDI
-351 PMEAGEHILVSGSLA
+351 PMEAGEHILVHGYLLAGSF
-366 TVNPSANQYDMRFPV
+366 TTNQYDMRFPV
-381 SITAPPVPETSP
+381 SITAPIPPETSP
-393 GDKPQPGL
+393 GDRPYPGL

-415 DIVKAFFQLF
+415 DIVKAFLQLF

-470 FQLSN
+470 FQLSS

-514 GFLAGLNQTLYDE
+514 GFLAGLNQTLYDAGS
-527 DTTDKVH
+527 TQRLH
-534 TIANYPIW
+534 TLANYPIW
-542 TVNRGRVEN
+542 TINRGRMEN

-564 SKPMVVHVNKSDYMW
+564 SKPMVVHINKSDYLR
-579 PQVSVGYTLI
+579 PQVSVGYTLTPI
-589 RVRLFTAYFKNLNY
+589 RLYTAYFKNLNY

-609 DKLINN
+609 GKLIDN

-627 LLDSLDIQ
+627 LLDLLDIQ
-635 SLDLFDPIWLEEP
+635 SLDLFNPIWLEEH

-659 FQAEKIT
+659 FQAGKIT

>member
-1 MDKLSGDMNYELLM
+1 MNYELLM

-34 NYQTNNLAELKDRN
+34 NYQINNLAELKDRN

-62 NEQAFQFSFVIGSG
+62 NEQAFQFSFVVGSG
-76 SYVPYMRFPCQLFYE
+76 SCVPYMKFPCQLFYE
-91 GALISPVGAVLN
+91 GALISPAGAVLN
-103 IVDVSDESIGIQIIG
+103 IIDVSDTSIGVQILG
-118 ATADLFDTLNN
+118 ATVDLFDTLNN

-146 DTMGQI
+146 DTMGQT
-152 ERRLVGPEGVKVL
+152 ERYLSGPGEVKVL
-165 YFWLYATLQKNPNIP
+165 YFWLYATLQKNPNFP
-180 PISME
+180 PFVME
-185 AIQQV
+185 AIRQV

-203 DLVTWIFAREG
+203 DLVTWIFDRAG
-214 YSLETDVDPVDRD
+214 YSLETDVDLVDRA

-240 NPNAPKASGT
+240 NPKAPRASGI
-250 GWIQD
+250 GWIRNF
-255 PPIGTTVGVV
+255 TVGTPVGV
-265 WQGFP
+265 IWKGSP

-281 LLMGTVAGT
+281 LTIGPKSGT
-290 FNWMTL
+290 FSWMTL
-296 WDTTITFSF
+296 WDTTITFRF

-311 AIRNGSVAVQVTHYK
+311 AIQKSRVAVEVTHYK
-326 NDGTSAIVLIRSWSS
+326 NDGTSAVVLTRSWST
-341 GSSGSASVNI
+341 GSSGSASVDI
-351 PMEAGEHILVSGSLA
+351 QMEAGEHILVSGTLA
-366 TVNPSANQYDMRFPV
+366 VITNPGSSFDMRFPV

-415 DIVKAFFQLF
+415 DIVKAFVHLF
-425 GLTIDVNPATKVARA
+425 GLIVDVNPATKVARA
-440 YSVQEFYNRRSSS
+440 YSIQEFYNRRSSS

-470 FQLSN
+470 FQLSS

-514 GFLAGLNQTLYDE
+514 GFLAGLNQKLYDA
-527 DTTDKVH
+527 DTTNKTH
-534 TIANYPIW
+534 TLANYPIW
-542 TVNRGRVEN
+542 TINRGRMEN
-551 GEMTETTWEYNAL
+551 GEVTETTWEYNVL
-564 SKPMVVHVNKSDYMW
+564 SKPMVVHIDKSDYMR
-579 PQVSVGYTLI
+579 PEVRVGHIST
-589 RVRLFTAYFKNLNY
+589 RVRLYTAYFKNLNY

-615 ILKRPKILQTQI
+615 ILKRPKILQVQI

-635 SLDLFDPIWLEEP
+635 SLDLFNPIWLEEH

-659 FQAEKIT
+659 FQAGKIP

>member
-1 MDKLSGDMNYELLM
+1 MNYELLM

-34 NYQTNNLAELKDRN
+34 NYQINNLAELKDRN

-62 NEQAFQFSFVIGSG
+62 NEQAFQFSFVVGSG
-76 SYVPYMRFPCQLFYE
+76 SNVPYMKFPCQLFYE

-103 IVDVSDESIGIQIIG
+103 IVDVSDTAIGVQILG

-135 GDGMFLLKWYT
+135 GTGMFLLKWYT
-146 DTMGQI
+146 NTMGQAK
-152 ERRLVGPEGVKVL
+152 RYLSGPEESRVL
-165 YFWLYATLQKNPNIP
+165 YFWLYATLQKNPNVP
-180 PISME
+180 PISAE
-185 AIQQV
+185 AIQEV

-203 DLVTWIFAREG
+203 DLVTWIFDQAG
-214 YSLETDVDPVDRD
+214 YSLETDVDSVDRD

-240 NPNAPKASGT
+240 NPNVPEVSGT
-250 GWIQD
+250 GWIRD
-255 PPIGTTVGVV
+255 TPPGGLAGVT
-265 WQGFP
+265 WQGSP
-270 GVTLSDPVAGR
+270 GVTLGDPVAGR
-281 LLMGTVAGT
+281 LTIDTILGE
-290 FNWMTL
+290 FSWMTL

-305 SWSNIS
+305 SWSNTS
-311 AIRNGSVAVQVTHYK
+311 AIQKGTVSVRVTHYK
-326 NDGTSAIVLIRSWSS
+326 NDGTNAIVLTRSWSS
-341 GSSGSASVNI
+341 GSSGSASVDI
-351 PMEAGEHILVSGSLA
+351 PMEAGEHILVYGSLLA
-366 TVNPSANQYDMRFPV
+366 GNFSTDQYDMRFPV
-381 SITAPPVPETSP
+381 SITAPIPPETSP
-393 GDKPQPGL
+393 GDKPYPGL

-415 DIVKAFFQLF
+415 DIVKALFQLL
-425 GLTIDVNPATKVARA
+425 GLTIDVNPATKIARA
-440 YSVQEFYNRRSSS
+440 YSVREFYNRRSSS

-470 FQLSN
+470 FQLSS

-514 GFLAGLNQTLYDE
+514 GFLAGLNQTLYDAGS
-527 DTTDKVH
+527 TQRLH
-534 TIANYPIW
+534 TLANYPIW
-542 TVNRGRVEN
+542 TINRGRMEN
-551 GEMTETTWEYNAL
+551 GEMTGTTWEYNVL
-564 SKPMVVHVNKSDYMW
+564 SKPMVVHINTSDYLR
-579 PQVSVGYTLI
+579 PQVSVGYTLTPI
-589 RVRLFTAYFKNLNY
+589 RLYTARFKSLNY

-609 DKLINN
+609 GKLIDN

-635 SLDLFDPIWLEEP
+635 SLDLFNPIWLEEH

-659 FQAEKIT
+659 FQAGKIT

>member
-1 MDKLSGDMNYELLM
+1 MNYELLM
-15 KGIDGEV
+15 RDTDGEV

-34 NYQTNNLAELKDRN
+34 NYQINNLAELKDRN

-62 NEQAFQFSFVIGSG
+62 NEQAFQFSSVIGSG
-76 SYVPYMRFPCQLFYE
+76 SYVPYRRFPCQLFYE
-91 GALISPVGAVLN
+91 GALISPAGAVLN
-103 IVDVSDESIGIQIIG
+103 IVDASDESIGIQIIG

-135 GDGMFLLKWYT
+135 GDGMFLLKWYV
-146 DTMGQI
+146 DTMGRT
-152 ERRLVGPEGVKVL
+152 ERYLLGAEETPIP
-165 YFWLYATLQKNPNIP
+165 YYWLYATLQKNPNMP
-180 PISME
+180 PIPME
-185 AIQQV
+185 AIGQV

-203 DLVTWIFAREG
+203 DLITWIFDREG
-214 YSLETDVDPVDRD
+214 YSLETDVDPVDRA

-240 NPNAPKASGT
+240 DPNVPEASGT
-250 GWIQD
+250 GWVKD
-255 PPIGTTVGVV
+255 TPPGGLAGVI
-265 WQGFP
+265 WRGSP
-270 GVTLSDPVAGR
+270 GVTLNDPVAGR
-281 LLMGTVAGT
+281 LIIDTMPGE
-290 FNWMTL
+290 FSWMTI

-305 SWSNIS
+305 SWSNTS
-311 AIRNGSVAVQVTHYK
+311 AISRGTVSVRVTHYK
-326 NDGTSAIVLIRSWSS
+326 NDGTDAIVLSRSWTS
-341 GSSGSASVNI
+341 GSSGSVSVDI
-351 PMEAGEHILVSGSLA
+351 PMEAGEHILVNGILLA
-366 TVNPSANQYDMRFPV
+366 GNFTTDQYDMRFPV
-381 SITAPPVPETSP
+381 SITAPIPPETSP
-393 GDKPQPGL
+393 GDRPYPGL

-415 DIVKAFFQLF
+415 DMVKAFLQLF

-440 YSVQEFYNRRSSS
+440 YSVQELYNRRSSS

-470 FQLSN
+470 FQLSS

-488 DNNVTDSYKFSIP
+488 DNSVTDSYKFSIQ

-527 DTTDKVH
+527 YTQRLH
-534 TIANYPIW
+534 TLANYPIW
-542 TVNRGRVEN
+542 TINRGRMEN

-564 SKPMVVHVNKSDYMW
+564 NKPMVVHINKSDYME
-579 PQVSVGYTLI
+579 PKVSVGYTLTQ
-589 RVRLFTAYFKNLNY
+589 VRLYTARFKSLNY

-609 DKLINN
+609 GKLIDN

-635 SLDLFDPIWLEEP
+635 SLDLFNPIWLEEH
-648 GFWFYVSKINN
+648 GFWFYISKINN
-659 FQAEKIT
+659 FQAGKIT

>member
-1 MDKLSGDMNYELLM
+1 MNYELLI
-15 KGIDGEV
+15 KGIDGKV

-34 NYQTNNLAELKDRN
+34 SYQINSLAELKDRN

-62 NEQAFQFSFVIGSG
+62 NEQAFQFSFVVGSDSG
-76 SYVPYMRFPCQLFYE
+76 VPYMKFPCQLFYE
-91 GALISPVGAVLN
+91 GALISPAGAVLN
-103 IVDVSDESIGIQIIG
+103 IVDVSDTSIGVQIIG

-135 GDGMFLLKWYT
+135 GTGMFLLKWYT
-146 DTMGQI
+146 DTMGQA
-152 ERRLVGPEGVKVL
+152 ERYLSGPEESKVL
-165 YFWLYATLQKNPNIP
+165 YFWLYATLQKNPNMP
-180 PISME
+180 PISTE
-185 AIQQV
+185 AIQEV

-203 DLVTWIFAREG
+203 DLVTWIFDRAG
-214 YSLETDVDPVDRD
+214 YSFETDVDSVDRS

-240 NPNAPKASGT
+240 NPNVPKASGT
-250 GWIQD
+250 GWIRD
-255 PPIGTTVGVV
+255 TPPGGLANVT
-265 WQGFP
+265 WQGSP

-281 LLMGTVAGT
+281 LIIDTVSGI

-296 WDTTITFSF
+296 WDTTIMFSF
-305 SWSNIS
+305 SWSNTS
-311 AIRNGSVAVQVTHYK
+311 AIQKGTVAVRVTHHK
-326 NDGTSAIVLIRSWSS
+326 NDGTSAIVLTRSWSS
-341 GSSGSASVNI
+341 GSSGSASVDI
-351 PMEAGEHILVSGSLA
+351 PMEAGEHIEVSGTLRA
-366 TVNPSANQYDMRFPV
+366 DYFTTDQYDMRFPV
-381 SITAPPVPETSP
+381 SITAPIPPETSP
-393 GDKPQPGL
+393 GDRPYPGL

-415 DIVKAFFQLF
+415 DIVKAFFQLL
-425 GLTIDVNPATKVARA
+425 GLTIDVNPAAKVARA

-470 FQLSN
+470 FQLSS

-514 GFLAGLNQTLYDE
+514 GFLAGLNQTLYDAGS
-527 DTTDKVH
+527 TQRLH
-534 TIANYPIW
+534 TLANYPIW
-542 TVNRGRVEN
+542 TINRGRMEN

-564 SKPMVVHVNKSDYMW
+564 SKPMVVHINKSDYLR
-579 PQVSVGYTLI
+579 PQVSVGYTLTPI
-589 RVRLFTAYFKNLNY
+589 RLYTARFESLNY

-635 SLDLFDPIWLEEP
+635 SLDLFNPIWLEEH

-659 FQAEKIT
+659 FQAGKIT

>member
-1 MDKLSGDMNYELLM
+1 MNYELLM
-15 KGIDGEV
+15 KGIAGEV
-22 WSLDLPLDAPAM
+22 WSLDLPPDAPAM
-34 NYQTNNLAELKDRN
+34 NYQINNLAELKDRN

-62 NEQAFQFSFVIGSG
+62 NEQAFQFSFVVGSG
-76 SYVPYMRFPCQLFYE
+76 SYVPHMKFPCQLFYE
-91 GALISPVGAVLN
+91 GALISPAGAVLN
-103 IVDVSDESIGIQIIG
+103 IVDVSDTSIGIQILG
-118 ATADLFDTLNN
+118 ATADLFETLNN

-135 GDGMFLLKWYT
+135 GTGMFLLKWYT
-146 DTMGQI
+146 DTMGQT
-152 ERRLVGPEGVKVL
+152 ERHLSGPEESKVL
-165 YFWLYATLQKNPNIP
+165 YFWLYATLQKNPNVP

-185 AIQQV
+185 AIRQV
-190 RELDKFYPHLNWY
+190 WELDKFYPHLNWY
-203 DLVTWIFAREG
+203 DLVTWIFDRAG
-214 YSLETDVDPVDRD
+214 YNLETDVDSVDRS

-240 NPNAPKASGT
+240 NPNVPKASGT
-250 GWIQD
+250 GWIKNT
-255 PPIGTTVGVV
+255 PPGGLASVI
-265 WQGFP
+265 WQGSP
-270 GVTLSDPVAGR
+270 GVTLSDPIAGR
-281 LLMGTVAGT
+281 LIMNTISGE
-290 FNWMTL
+290 FSWMTI

-305 SWSNIS
+305 SWSNTS
-311 AIRNGSVAVQVTHYK
+311 AIQRGMVTIRVTHYK
-326 NDGTSAIVLIRSWSS
+326 NDGTNAIVLSRSWTS
-341 GSSGSASVNI
+341 GSSGSVSVDI
-351 PMEAGEHILVSGSLA
+351 PMEAGEHILVDGSLRA
-366 TVNPSANQYDMRFPV
+366 GNFSTDQYDMRFPV
-381 SITAPPVPETSP
+381 SITAPIPPETSP
-393 GDKPQPGL
+393 GDRPYPGL

-470 FQLSN
+470 FRLSS
-475 YAQSNEIKLEDNK
+475 YARSNEIKLEDNK

-527 DTTDKVH
+527 DSTSKTH
-534 TIANYPIW
+534 TLANYPIW
-542 TVNRGRVEN
+542 TINRDRREN
-551 GEMTETTWEYNAL
+551 GKMTETIWEYNAL
-564 SKPMVVHVNKSDYMW
+564 SKPMVVHINKSDYMW
-579 PQVSVGYTLI
+579 PQVSVGYALT
-589 RVRLFTAYFKNLNY
+589 RVRLYTAYFKNLNY

-635 SLDLFDPIWLEEP
+635 GLDLFNPIWLEEH

-659 FQAEKIT
+659 FQAGKIT

>member
-1 MDKLSGDMNYELLM
+1 MNYELLM

-22 WSLDLPLDAPAM
+22 WSLDLLLDAPAM
-34 NYQTNNLAELKDRN
+34 NYQINNLSELKDRN
-48 ASYSQRISLPRTTH
+48 VSYSQRISLPRTTH
-62 NEQAFQFSFVIGSG
+62 NEQAFQFSFVVGSG
-76 SYVPYMRFPCQLFYE
+76 SYVPYMKFPCQLFYE
-91 GALISPVGAVLN
+91 GALISPAGAVLN
-103 IVDVSDESIGIQIIG
+103 IVDVSDTSIGVQILG

-135 GDGMFLLKWYT
+135 GTGMFLLKWYT
-146 DTMGQI
+146 DTMGQA
-152 ERRLVGPEGVKVL
+152 ERYLSGSEESKVL

-180 PISME
+180 PVSME
-185 AIQQV
+185 AIRQV

-203 DLVTWIFAREG
+203 DLVTWIFGQAG
-214 YSLETDVDPVDRD
+214 YSLETDVDSVDRS

-240 NPNAPKASGT
+240 NPNVPEASGT
-250 GWIQD
+250 GWVRD
-255 PPIGTTVGVV
+255 TPPGGLAGVI
-265 WQGFP
+265 WQGSP

-281 LLMGTVAGT
+281 LIINPIPGG
-290 FNWMTL
+290 FSWMTI

-305 SWSNIS
+305 SWSNTS
-311 AIRNGSVAVQVTHYK
+311 AIQRGTVTIRVTHYK
-326 NDGTSAIVLIRSWSS
+326 NDGTNAIVLTRSWSS
-341 GSSGSASVNI
+341 GSSGSASVDI
-351 PMEAGEHILVSGSLA
+351 PMEAGEHIEVYGSLLA
-366 TVNPSANQYDMRFPV
+366 GNFTTDQYDMRFPV
-381 SITAPPVPETSP
+381 SITAPIPPETSP
-393 GDKPQPGL
+393 GDRPYPGL

-415 DIVKAFFQLF
+415 DIVKAFLQLF
-425 GLTIDVNPATKVARA
+425 GLTIDMNPATKVARA

-460 LIKGKDTKLT
+460 LIKDKDTKLT
-470 FQLSN
+470 FRLSS

-514 GFLAGLNQTLYDE
+514 GFLAGLNQALYDE
-527 DTTDKVH
+527 YTQRLH
-534 TIANYPIW
+534 TLANYPIW
-542 TVNRGRVEN
+542 TINRGRMEN

-564 SKPMVVHVNKSDYMW
+564 SKPMVVHVNKSDYME
-579 PQVSVGYTLI
+579 PKVSVGYTLTQ
-589 RVRLFTAYFKNLNY
+589 VRLYTAYFKNLNY
-603 YVPKYY
+603 YIPKYY

-635 SLDLFDPIWLEEP
+635 SLDLFNPIWLEEH

-659 FQAEKIT
+659 FQAGKIT

>member
-1 MDKLSGDMNYELLM
+1 MNYELLM

-34 NYQTNNLAELKDRN
+34 NYQINNLAELKDRN

-62 NEQAFQFSFVIGSG
+62 NEQAFQFSFVVGSG
-76 SYVPYMRFPCQLFYE
+76 SDVPYMKFPCQLFYE
-91 GALISPVGAVLN
+91 GALISPAGAVLN
-103 IVDVSDESIGIQIIG
+103 IVDVSDTSIGVQIIG

-135 GDGMFLLKWYT
+135 GTGMFLLKWYT
-146 DTMGQI
+146 DTMGQA
-152 ERRLVGPEGVKVL
+152 ERYLSGPGESKVL
-165 YFWLYATLQKNPNIP
+165 YFWLYATLQKNPNVP

-185 AIQQV
+185 AIGQV
-190 RELDKFYPHLNWY
+190 QGLDKFYPHLNWY
-203 DLVTWIFAREG
+203 DLVTWIFDQAG
-214 YSLETDVDPVDRD
+214 YSLETDVDPVDRA

-240 NPNAPKASGT
+240 NPDAPKASGT
-250 GWIQD
+250 GWIRD
-255 PPIGTTVGVV
+255 TPPGGLAGVT
-265 WQGFP
+265 WQGSP

-281 LLMGTVAGT
+281 LSIDPVSDE
-290 FNWMTL
+290 FSWMTL

-305 SWSNIS
+305 SWSNTS
-311 AIRNGSVAVQVTHYK
+311 AIQRGTVTVRVTHYK
-326 NDGTSAIVLIRSWSS
+326 NDGTSAIVLTRSWTS

-351 PMEAGEHILVSGSLA
+351 PMEAGEHILVYASLLA
-366 TVNPSANQYDMRFPV
+366 GNFTTDRYDMRFPV
-381 SITAPPVPETSP
+381 SITAPPVSETSP

-440 YSVQEFYNRRSSS
+440 YSVREFYNRRSSS

-470 FQLSN
+470 FQLSS
-475 YAQSNEIKLEDNK
+475 YAQSNEIKLGDNK

-514 GFLAGLNQTLYDE
+514 GFLAGLNQTLFDMDGTY
-527 DTTDKVH
+527 KVH
-534 TIANYPIW
+534 RLANYPIW
-542 TVNRGRVEN
+542 TINRGRIEN

-564 SKPMVVHVNKSDYMW
+564 SKPMVVHINKSDYMF
-579 PQVSVGYTLI
+579 PQVNVGYIFSQI
-589 RVRLFTAYFKNLNY
+589 RLYPAYFKNLNY

-635 SLDLFDPIWLEEP
+635 SLDLFNPIWLEEH

-659 FQAEKIT
+659 FQAGKIT

>member
-1 MDKLSGDMNYELLM
+1 MNYELLM

-34 NYQTNNLAELKDRN
+34 NYQINNLSELKDRN

-62 NEQAFQFSFVIGSG
+62 NEQAFQFSFVVGSG
-76 SYVPYMRFPCQLFYE
+76 SHVPYMKFPCQLFYE
-91 GALISPVGAVLN
+91 GALISPAGAVLN
-103 IVDVSDESIGIQIIG
+103 IVDVSDTSIGVQILG

-135 GDGMFLLKWYT
+135 GTGMFLLKWYT
-146 DTMGQI
+146 DTMGQT
-152 ERRLVGPEGVKVL
+152 ERYLPGPEESKVL

-180 PISME
+180 PVSME

-203 DLVTWIFAREG
+203 DLVTWIFDRAG
-214 YSLETDVDPVDRD
+214 YSLETDVDSVDRS

-250 GWIQD
+250 GWIKD
-255 PPIGTTVGVV
+255 TPPGGLAGVI
-265 WQGFP
+265 WQGSP

-281 LLMGTVAGT
+281 LIIDPMPGE
-290 FNWMTL
+290 FSWMTL

-305 SWSNIS
+305 SWSNTS
-311 AIRNGSVAVQVTHYK
+311 AISRGTVTARVTHYK
-326 NDGTSAIVLIRSWSS
+326 NDGTSAIVLTRSWSS
-341 GSSGSASVNI
+341 GSSGSVSVDI
-351 PMEAGEHILVSGSLA
+351 PMEAGEHILVYGSLLA
-366 TVNPSANQYDMRFPV
+366 GNFSTDQYDMRFPV
-381 SITAPPVPETSP
+381 SITAPIPPETSP
-393 GDKPQPGL
+393 GDRPYPGL

-425 GLTIDVNPATKVARA
+425 GLTMDANPATRVVRA
-440 YSVQEFYNRRSSS
+440 YSVQEIYNRRNSS

-470 FQLSN
+470 FQLSS

-488 DNNVTDSYKFSIP
+488 DNNVTDSYKFSIQ

-514 GFLAGLNQTLYDE
+514 GFLAGLNQALYDE
-527 DTTDKVH
+527 YTQRLH
-534 TIANYPIW
+534 TLANYPIW
-542 TVNRGRVEN
+542 TINRGRMEN

-564 SKPMVVHVNKSDYMW
+564 NKPMVVHINKYDYME
-579 PQVSVGYTLI
+579 PKVSVGYTLTQ
-589 RVRLFTAYFKNLNY
+589 VRLYTAHFKSLNY

-609 DKLINN
+609 GKLIDN
-615 ILKRPKILQTQI
+615 IFKRPKILQTQI

-635 SLDLFDPIWLEEP
+635 SLDLFNPIWLEEH

-659 FQAEKIT
+659 FQAGKIT

>member
-1 MDKLSGDMNYELLM
+1 MNYELLM

-34 NYQTNNLAELKDRN
+34 SYQINNLAELKDRN

-76 SYVPYMRFPCQLFYE
+76 SYVPHMKFPCQLFYE
-91 GALISPVGAVLN
+91 GALISPAGAVLN
-103 IVDVSDESIGIQIIG
+103 IVDVSDTSIGVQIIG
-118 ATADLFDTLNN
+118 ATVDLFDTLNN

-135 GDGMFLLKWYT
+135 GTGMFLLKWYT
-146 DTMGQI
+146 DTMGQS
-152 ERRLVGPEGVKVL
+152 ERYLSGPEESKVL
-165 YFWLYATLQKNPNIP
+165 YFWLYATLQKNPNMP
-180 PISME
+180 PISTE
-185 AIQQV
+185 TIQEV

-203 DLVTWIFAREG
+203 DLVTWIFDRAG
-214 YSLETDVDPVDRD
+214 YSLETDVDSVDRS

-250 GWIQD
+250 GWIRD
-255 PPIGTTVGVV
+255 TSPGGLACVT
-265 WQGFP
+265 WQGSP

-281 LLMGTVAGT
+281 LIIDTISGE
-290 FNWMTL
+290 FSWMTL

-305 SWSNIS
+305 SWSNTS
-311 AIRNGSVAVQVTHYK
+311 AIQRGVVTVRVTHYK
-326 NDGTSAIVLIRSWSS
+326 NDGTNAIVLTRSWTS
-341 GSSGSASVNI
+341 GSSGSASVDI
-351 PMEAGEHILVSGSLA
+351 PMEAGEHILVYGSLVA
-366 TVNPSANQYDMRFPV
+366 GNFTTDQYDMRFPV
-381 SITAPPVPETSP
+381 SITAPIPPETSP
-393 GDKPQPGL
+393 GDRPYPGL

-415 DIVKAFFQLF
+415 DIVKAFLQLF

-440 YSVQEFYNRRSSS
+440 YSIREFYNRRSSS

-460 LIKGKDTKLT
+460 LIKGKDTNLT
-470 FQLSN
+470 FRLSS

-514 GFLAGLNQTLYDE
+514 GFLAGLNQTLYDAGS
-527 DTTDKVH
+527 TQRLH
-534 TIANYPIW
+534 TLANYPIW
-542 TVNRGRVEN
+542 TINRGRMEN
-551 GEMTETTWEYNAL
+551 GEMTETTWEYNVL
-564 SKPMVVHVNKSDYMW
+564 SKPMVVHINKSDYLR
-579 PQVSVGYTLI
+579 PQVSVGYALTPI
-589 RVRLFTAYFKNLNY
+589 RLYTARFKSLNY

-609 DKLINN
+609 GKLIDN
-615 ILKRPKILQTQI
+615 ILKRPKILQAQI

-635 SLDLFDPIWLEEP
+635 SLDLFNPIWLEEH
-648 GFWFYVSKINN
+648 GFWFCVSKINN
-659 FQAEKIT
+659 FQAGKIT